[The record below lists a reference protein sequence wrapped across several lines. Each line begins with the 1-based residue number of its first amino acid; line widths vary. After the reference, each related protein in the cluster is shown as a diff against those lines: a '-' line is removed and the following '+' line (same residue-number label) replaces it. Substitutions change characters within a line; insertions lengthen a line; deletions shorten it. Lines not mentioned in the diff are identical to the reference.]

1 MRTNQYRHQVEELVA
16 RLSRGRAQTVPEY
29 AVTLSVTGGTTVL
42 ALTEPSDSTANAIE
56 DVVRLLT

>member
-1 MRTNQYRHQVEELVA
+1 VRTNRNRHQVEQLIA
-16 RLSRGRAQTVPEY
+16 CLSRERARTVPEH

-42 ALTEPSDSTANAIE
+42 ALTEPSDSTANAIK